1 MEEFLSNLFNI
12 VGILFALVLTLLMF
26 GAFFEMIAE
35 KITETKYNSQNKVH
49 QKDDEIKDLKAKLA
63 ACEKVH
69 QAEIAEKDKQIE
81 KRDNWIKE
89 LEEKIQK
96 LRSGEIPPLE
106 RERYQSKI
114 GNLESLF
121 SNERNKKITLEND
134 LRNANAKIEELC
146 KNTVPFNAPTPANLD
161 TEDLKAQLDKAQSD
175 ILSYQD
181 TITALREERNLNE
194 SLKQKDNIIKTLTFN
209 YNKQIEITNTLSAD
223 LSKAQEELEALK
235 KEKKAL
241 RALYLEGVRQMQQ
254 FFSQKAY
261 SIDLLLKRIKDGKLN
276 YAFGTD
282 VQIAEIAIVAMLT
295 SKQNRNANSYLVTL
309 EECECEDFQRT
320 KKPCKHMVYLAYELA
335 ILQTCRISDQRSP
348 FSLEMESLAAPTSKD
363 PKVAKKAKDVLEQ
376 KIKEHQKH

>member
-12 VGILFALVLTLLMF
+12 VGILFALGLTLLMF

-49 QKDDEIKDLKAKLA
+49 QKDDEIKELKAKLT

-69 QAEIAEKDKQIE
+69 QAEITEKDKQIE

-96 LRSGEIPPLE
+96 LRNGEIPPLE
-106 RERYQSKI
+106 RERCQTEI
-114 GNLESLF
+114 ENLESRL
-121 SNERNKKITLEND
+121 SNELNKRITLEND
-134 LRNANAKIEELC
+134 LRNANDEIEELR
-146 KNTVPFNAPTPANLD
+146 KNAVTFNALPPVNHDA
-161 TEDLKAQLDKAQSD
+161 EDLKAQLGKAQSD

-181 TITALREERNLNE
+181 TITALRKELNLNE
-194 SLKQKDNIIKTLTFN
+194 SLKQKDNTIETLTIN
-209 YNKQIEITNTLSAD
+209 YNKQIEITNRLSTD
-223 LSKAQEELEALK
+223 LRKAKEDIKDLK
-235 KEKKAL
+235 REKKAS
-241 RALYLEGVRQMQQ
+241 RALYLKGVRQMQQ

-261 SIDLLLKRIKDGKLN
+261 PIDPLLKRIKDGKLN
-276 YAFGTD
+276 NALGTD
-282 VQIAEIAIVAMLT
+282 VQIDEIAIVAMLT
-295 SKQNRNANSYLVTL
+295 SKQKANANNYLVTL

-335 ILQTCRISDQRSP
+335 ILQTFRIFDQRSP

-363 PKVAKKAKDVLEQ
+363 PKVAKKAKEILEQ
-376 KIKEHQKH
+376 KIKEHQKN